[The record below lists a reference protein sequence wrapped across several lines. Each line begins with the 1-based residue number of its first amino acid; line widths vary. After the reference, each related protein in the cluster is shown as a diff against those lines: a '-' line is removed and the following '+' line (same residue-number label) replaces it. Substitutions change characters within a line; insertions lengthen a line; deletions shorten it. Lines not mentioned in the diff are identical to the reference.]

1 MGFLKRPKVPGPTA
15 QENAMQARN
24 QSLMDEEIGK
34 GEKRLKA
41 AARGK
46 LGSASLMAKASAPK
60 AKAKTNS
67 GARNYGNVS
76 MFGGG
81 GR

>member
-1 MGFLKRPKVPGPTA
+1 MGFMKRPKTPGPTA

-24 QSLMDEEIGK
+24 QTLLDEEIGK

-60 AKAKTNS
+60 AKAKAS
-67 GARNYGNVS
+67 AKNYGNT

>member
-1 MGFLKRPKVPGPTA
+1 MGFMKRPKTPGPTA

-24 QSLMDEEIGK
+24 QTLLDEEIGK

-60 AKAKTNS
+60 AKATANP
-67 GARNYGNVS
+67 GTRNYGNFS